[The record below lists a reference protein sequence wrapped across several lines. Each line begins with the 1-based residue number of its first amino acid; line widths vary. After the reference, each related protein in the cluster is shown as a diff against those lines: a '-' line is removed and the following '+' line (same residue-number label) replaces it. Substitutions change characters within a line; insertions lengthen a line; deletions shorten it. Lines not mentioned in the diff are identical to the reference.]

1 MYSRLRVPVKSNM
14 WCRRNFDDATHRRIP
29 AHFGWSN
36 HPALRGES
44 LGVSLIML
52 GPVRTPV
59 KAESLL
65 NQLLEA
71 CPSLSREDVMTRIQV
86 KKDKIGAGYLNDEGA
101 IFLVAADE
109 GVELNDSLSTESTI
123 KELFVG
129 AKDVTLNVRIMSVSP
144 IREFTNRDGRPF
156 KMRMMTVYDAGG
168 TCTAK
173 LWDTMVTE
181 ELLDSLEPGDAVRL
195 TGAYIK
201 SDISGVPV
209 VNMGTDATIKS
220 LDDLPD
226 VPGIDSMAK
235 DVGALTEADRDVA
248 VRGKLDGMLN
258 TMNFTN
264 SRGEPGKA
272 LRMRLKGLNGESYR
286 VVIWGQDDGGV
297 PKMIPA
303 DSNITLLGV
312 RAKRAG
318 SGLEVH
324 GNESTIVRTAGSD
337 TIAPLKLRM
346 LAKTKGDRGGNMM
359 LCVDSQKNIF
369 FVTDEAEHSGECQ
382 AGDVI
387 ECMPTKSYGKAVILS
402 RDAYIRRIDDDPS
415 IPSVGAMR
423 TKLEHT
429 NPGGDYCVEVTVLKD
444 PVVRDIQT
452 KSGETIQLLEIYAC
466 DDTGEAWIKGWRS
479 QARLAESCQKGSVVS
494 VTGVNARH
502 GMEGRVDLVL
512 TAYSTISPIDHP
524 SMP

>member
-1 MYSRLRVPVKSNM
+1 M
-14 WCRRNFDDATHRRIP
+14 
-29 AHFGWSN
+29 
-36 HPALRGES
+36 
-44 LGVSLIML
+44 
-52 GPVRTPV
+52 
-59 KAESLL
+59 KAE
-65 NQLLEA
+65 QLLTQLLDA
-71 CPSLSREDVMTRIQV
+71 CPSLSREDVMARIQI

-109 GVELNDSLSTESTI
+109 GVELTDSLSTESTI
-123 KELFVG
+123 KELFAG
-129 AKDVTLNVRIMSVSP
+129 AKDVTLDVRVMSVSP

-156 KMRMMTVYDAGG
+156 KMRMMTIYDASG

-201 SDISGVPV
+201 SDMSGAPV
-209 VNMGTDATIKS
+209 VNLGTDSTMTS
-220 LDDLPD
+220 LGELPD
-226 VPGIDSMAK
+226 VPDIDAMAK

-248 VRGKLDGMLN
+248 VKGTLDGLLS

-272 LRMRLKGLNGESYR
+272 LKMRLKGLNGESYR
-286 VVIWGQDDGGV
+286 VVIWGQDDTGV
-297 PKMIPA
+297 PKMIPS
-303 DSNITLLGV
+303 DSSITLLGV

-318 SGLEVH
+318 PGLEVH
-324 GNESTIVRTAGSD
+324 GNESTIVRTTGSD
-337 TIAPLKLRM
+337 TIAPFKLRM
-346 LAKTKGDRGGNMM
+346 LAKTRGDRGGNML
-359 LCVDSQKNIF
+359 LCVDSQKNIL
-369 FVTDEAEHSGECQ
+369 FVTDEAEHSKECQ

-387 ECMPTKSYGKAVILS
+387 ECMPTKSYGKAVILNQ
-402 RDAYIRRIDDDPS
+402 DAYIRRIDNDPS
-415 IPSVGAMR
+415 IPGVGEIR
-423 TKLEHT
+423 TKLEQT
-429 NPGGDYCVEVTVLKD
+429 DPGGDYCVEVTILKD

-479 QARLAESCQKGSVVS
+479 QARLSENCQKGSVVS

-524 SMP
+524 STP